1 MQTCTRVA
9 RVCRRVP
16 LVLLSTLGACF
27 ATRSDVRIVQSDVA
41 ALRTE
46 LVRNDTEQKDALA
59 AAVKLLRTV
68 SDSVALI
75 SSRTVSLQGDV
86 RGEMRAVKEQLLVL
100 QTLLGQSAATIAKM
114 RSALEERASAPLPSP
129 SAAPVPPVGSGT
141 VESFPVQAPEMG
153 PNVMYSRGLDLIRGG
168 SLSTGRAELLN
179 LIKSYPTFENLAEAR
194 YWVAVSFERENN
206 VGSADAAYAAVV
218 QTHPDSPFA
227 ASSLYK
233 RAELFA
239 KQGNTVRARELYTLV
254 LSKYPRSPEAGF
266 AADRLKQR

>member
-1 MQTCTRVA
+1 MQTLPCVA
-9 RVCRRVP
+9 RVWRVAP
-16 LVLLSTLGACF
+16 IVLVATLGACF
-27 ATRSDVRIVQSDVA
+27 ATRSDVRIVQGDVA

-46 LVRNDTEQKDALA
+46 LLRNNTEQKDALA
-59 AAVKLLRTV
+59 TAVKLLRTA
-68 SDSVALI
+68 SDSIALI
-75 SSRTVSLQGDV
+75 SNRTVSIQGDV
-86 RGEMRAVKEQLLVL
+86 RGEMRAVKEQLLQL

-114 RSALEERASAPLPSP
+114 RSALEERASAPLPTQS
-129 SAAPVPPVGSGT
+129 SMPVPPVGAGAIET
-141 VESFPVQAPEMG
+141 NLAQAPEMG
-153 PNVMYSRGLDLIRGG
+153 PYVMYSRGLDLIRGG

-179 LIKSYPTFENLAEAR
+179 LIKSYPAFENLAEAR

-206 VGSADAAYAAVV
+206 VSSADAAYAAVV

>member
-1 MQTCTRVA
+1 MQAFARVA
-9 RVCRRVP
+9 RVGRFAPIAFVAMG
-16 LVLLSTLGACF
+16 GACF

-41 ALRTE
+41 AMRTE
-46 LVRNDTEQKDALA
+46 LLRNDVEQKDALT
-59 AAVKLLRTV
+59 AAVKLLRTA
-68 SDSVALI
+68 SDSIALI
-75 SSRTVSLQGDV
+75 SNRTVSIQGDV
-86 RGEMRAVKEQLLVL
+86 RGEMRAVKEQLLQL
-100 QTLLGQSAATIAKM
+100 QTLLGQSAATITKL
-114 RSALEERASAPLPSP
+114 RSALEERTSLPTPTSSAVM
-129 SAAPVPPVGSGT
+129 VPPVGTGAVDANT
-141 VESFPVQAPEMG
+141 PPPPEMG

-168 SLSTGRAELLN
+168 SLSTGRVVLLD
-179 LIKSYPTFENLAEAR
+179 LIKSYPNFENLAEAR

-206 VGSADAAYAAVV
+206 VSSADAAYAAVV

-239 KQGNTVRARELYTLV
+239 KQGNTGRARELYTLV

>member
-1 MQTCTRVA
+1 MHTFGRVA
-9 RVCRRVP
+9 VVCR
-16 LVLLSTLGACF
+16 VLPIVLSAALGGCF

-41 ALRTE
+41 TLRTE
-46 LVRNDTEQKDALA
+46 LLRNDTEQKDALA
-59 AAVKLLRTV
+59 AAVKLLRTA
-68 SDSVALI
+68 SDSIALI
-75 SSRTVSLQGDV
+75 SNRTVSLQGDV
-86 RGEMRAVKEQLLVL
+86 RGEMRAVKEQLLQL

-114 RSALEERASAPLPSP
+114 RSALEERAASPMQSTSAPL
-129 SAAPVPPVGSGT
+129 VPPVGTGG
-141 VESFPVQAPEMG
+141 VESNPVQMPEMG

-168 SLSTGRAELLN
+168 SLSTGRAELLQ
-179 LIKSYPTFENLAEAR
+179 LIKSYPAFENLAEAR

-206 VGSADAAYAAVV
+206 VSSADAAYAAVV